1 MTKTIA
7 YLRVSTNKQDL
18 NNQKLEILEYARK
31 QELKINEF
39 VKISA
44 SSQKSMKDRRIEELF
59 EKLDGAAILI
69 VTELSRL
76 GRSTA
81 EVITLINKLIERKI
95 RIIAIKQNIDI
106 KQRHDILIANENP
119 TLRKRNSCIIY

>member
-1 MTKTIA
+1 M
-7 YLRVSTNKQDL
+7 

-31 QELKINEF
+31 HALEINEF
-39 VKISA
+39 VKISLP
-44 SSQKSMKDRRIEELF
+44 SQKSMKDRRIEDLF
-59 EKLDGAAILI
+59 EKLDGAETLI

-81 EVITLINKLIERKI
+81 EVITLTNKFIERKI

-106 KQRHDILIANENP
+106 NQKHDLQSKVMLTIFSLIGELERDFIKMRTHAV
-119 TLRKRNSCIIY
+119 LSYAL